1 MGRQGDG
8 RCSQK
13 RKRSCPDRFILIGVE
28 LTRRQAELADFA
40 LRLIARDG
48 LPGLS
53 FRAVAAAA
61 GCSLGAVQ
69 KAFPSKER
77 MLAAAFAQL
86 RRTAAPLPPGQPGR
100 PTLRSWLVALLLGI
114 LPLDEPRIAAQR
126 QGDAFAQRAL
136 TDPGIAAAIAESDT
150 QVRGLL
156 ASLIARARAE
166 NEVPQHVDPA
176 TTAWAVLALAQGLA
190 AQLLYM
196 PEPETTIRDRLD
208 STIGALL
215 R

>member
-1 MGRQGDG
+1 
-8 RCSQK
+8 
-13 RKRSCPDRFILIGVE
+13 
-28 LTRRQAELADFA
+28 
-40 LRLIARDG
+40 
-48 LPGLS
+48 
-53 FRAVAAAA
+53 
-61 GCSLGAVQ
+61 VQ

-86 RRTAAPLPPGQPGR
+86 RQTAAPLPPGEPGR

-114 LPLDEPRIAAQR
+114 LPLDEARITAQR

-136 TDPGIAAAIAESDT
+136 TDPVIAAAIAESDS
-150 QVRGLL
+150 QIRGLL

-166 NEVPQHVDPA
+166 GEVPQHVHPA
-176 TTAWAVLALAQGLA
+176 TAAWALLALAQGLA

-196 PEPETTIRDRLD
+196 PDPETDVRDRLD
-208 STIGALL
+208 STVGALL